1 MSEPS
6 SENTVAEKAS
16 IADPTTA
23 LSHGGEKTDE
33 PLTTNAVEDSQQ
45 NSSTLKQRPV
55 RRATIA
61 LEDGEVLPGE
71 DDDLERVNTP
81 NGTPVPRESRDKR
94 FSARVAAAGGRI
106 GSGNRSGSSL
116 GLQQG
121 DRPAR
126 RGTGM
131 STGTQTRRSFAD
143 LLKPEHKLG
152 KAPTNAASIRAIVKH
167 SWINVLL
174 VFIPVSWALHFA
186 IDNDVVIFITAFLAI
201 IPLAS
206 LLAFGT
212 EEIAMRVGQTLG
224 GLINATLGNAVE
236 LIVAII
242 SLFQCQLT
250 IVQTSLVGS
259 VISNILLVLGCCFFA
274 GGLKYREQ
282 EFKMTAAQLNGSL
295 LLIAVIAVLIPA
307 GFHTALG
314 RIEDTLE
321 RKDILQ
327 MSRGTSILLLLIYAS
342 YLYFSLSSHKDFFD
356 DEEEEEEEPQLNF
369 VMACV
374 LLVSATVLVGVTSEW
389 LVDAINGVAEKGV
402 SKTWIGLILLPIVS
416 NAAEHATAVT
426 VAIKD
431 KLDLSMGVAVGSSIQ
446 IALFV
451 FPLLVVIAWIAGKPL
466 SLLLDPFVA
475 IVLFLSVLIVNS
487 AISDGKANYMEGLC
501 LIMIYIIIALVF
513 WFVTDD
519 AVNGA
524 LFTDDFC
531 RTGIAA

>member
-6 SENTVAEKAS
+6 EKTVADNGS
-16 IADPTTA
+16 VPSPTRE
-23 LSHGGEKTDE
+23 HDGEKTAE
-33 PLTTNAVEDSQQ
+33 PATTNSTADSAAAAA
-45 NSSTLKQRPV
+45 SGLKQRPV

-61 LEDGEVLPGE
+61 LEEGDSEF
-71 DDDLERVNTP
+71 ERVNTP
-81 NGTPVPRESRDKR
+81 GTGQRRDSRVAGR
-94 FSARVAAAGGRI
+94 AAAAGGRI
-106 GSGNRSGSSL
+106 GSFANRSGSSL
-116 GLQQG
+116 GVQNGQG
-121 DRPAR
+121 GPAR
-126 RGTGM
+126 RGTMLSGGER
-131 STGTQTRRSFAD
+131 SVRRSFTD
-143 LLKPEHKLG
+143 LLKPEHKVG
-152 KAPTNAASIRAIVKH
+152 KAPSYGQSFMAIVKY
-167 SWINVLL
+167 SWINLL
-174 VFIPVSWALHFA
+174 LIFIPVSWALHFA
-186 IDNDVVIFITAFLAI
+186 IDNDVVIFVTSFLAI
-201 IPLAS
+201 IPLAA

-242 SLFQCQLT
+242 SLFHCELT

-259 VISNILLVLGCCFFA
+259 VLSNILLVLGCCFFA
-274 GGLKYREQ
+274 GGLKHREQ
-282 EFKMTAAQLNGSL
+282 EFKMTAAQLNSSL

-314 RIEDTLE
+314 RIEDNLE
-321 RKDILQ
+321 RSDILK
-327 MSRGTSILLLLIYAS
+327 MSRGTSILLLLIYGA

-356 DEEEEEEEPQLNF
+356 DDEESEEEPALNF
-369 VMACV
+369 PMACI
-374 LLVSATVLVGVTSEW
+374 LLVTATVLVGVTSEW

-416 NAAEHATAVT
+416 NAAEHVTAVT
-426 VAIKD
+426 VAVKD

-451 FPLLVVIAWIAGKPL
+451 FPLLVTISWIANKPL

-475 IVLFLSVLIVNS
+475 ITLFLSVLIVNS

-501 LIMIYIIIALVF
+501 LIMIYVIIALVF

-524 LFTDDFC
+524 LFTDEFC
-531 RTGIAA
+531 STGMAA

>member
-1 MSEPS
+1 MSELS
-6 SENTVAEKAS
+6 SEKTVAENS
-16 IADPTTA
+16 SLPSA
-23 LSHGGEKTDE
+23 LEHGGEKTAE
-33 PLTTNAVEDSQQ
+33 PLSTSVEDGP
-45 NSSTLKQRPV
+45 SSALKQRPV
-55 RRATIA
+55 RRATLL
-61 LEDGEVLPGE
+61 LEEGEVHPG
-71 DDDLERVNTP
+71 DDDVERANTP
-81 NGTPVPRESRDKR
+81 GGTPARRESRDRR
-94 FSARVAAAGGRI
+94 FSTRVAAAGGRI

-116 GLQQG
+116 GIQQG

-126 RGTGM
+126 RGTAM
-131 STGTQTRRSFAD
+131 SGGTGGARRSFTD
-143 LLKPEHKLG
+143 LLKPEHKVG
-152 KAPTNAASIRAIVKH
+152 KAPTNIQSFRAIITH
-167 SWINVLL
+167 SWINLLL

-186 IDNDVVIFITAFLAI
+186 IDNDVVIFVTSFLAI
-201 IPLAS
+201 IPLAA

-242 SLFQCQLT
+242 SLFHCELT

-259 VISNILLVLGCCFFA
+259 VLSNILLVLGCCFFA
-274 GGLKYREQ
+274 GGLKFREQ
-282 EFKMTAAQLNGSL
+282 EFKLTAAQLNSSL
-295 LLIAVIAVLIPA
+295 LLIAVIALLIPA

-321 RKDILQ
+321 RSDILK
-327 MSRGTSILLLLIYAS
+327 MSRGTSILLLMVYGS

-369 VMACV
+369 LFAC
-374 LLVSATVLVGVTSEW
+374 LLLITATVLVGVTSEW

-426 VAIKD
+426 VAVKD

-451 FPLLVVIAWIAGKPL
+451 FPLLVIISWIAGKPL

-487 AISDGKANYMEGLC
+487 ALSDGKANYMEGLC

-519 AVNGA
+519 SVDGA
-524 LFTDDFC
+524 LFSDDFC
-531 RTGIAA
+531 RGIVQ